1 MRTIQVLS
9 VLVASSFA
17 VAAPTAKGGEI
28 VYGGGVSF
36 MLHTPTGWVLDPD
49 SGHEQGMD
57 AVYLAKGTKF
67 GEAKVI
73 AYAHGMP
80 RNGQTL
86 AQIIDQVVAGMREHA
101 PKLTVEPVV
110 DWTCGKKSGRL
121 LLVAHDPAGNSEALG
136 FLDEGDAVVVIGL
149 LANDTKARTAA
160 MPRLRELCSSYR
172 FLGPVKH

>member
-1 MRTIQVLS
+1 MRTIHVLG
-9 VLVASSFA
+9 VLLASSVA
-17 VAAPTAKGGEI
+17 VAEPAAKGGEI

-36 MLHTPTGWVLDPD
+36 MLHTPTGWVLDAD
-49 SGHEQGMD
+49 SGHDQGMD
-57 AVYLAKGTKF
+57 AVYMAKGAKF

-73 AYAHGMP
+73 AFAHAMA
-80 RNGQTL
+80 RNGESLT
-86 AQIIDQVVAGMREHA
+86 QIMNQSIATMREHA
-101 PKLTVEPVV
+101 PKLSVDPVA

-121 LLVAHDPAGNSEALG
+121 ITVAHDPVGNSEALG
-136 FLDEGDAVVVIGL
+136 FLEEGNAVVVIGL